1 MKIKKETTKGLIY
14 GLSTFIM
21 WGVFPIYFK
30 LLENVGAVEILA
42 HRIIWSFVIL
52 IILLRVKNRL
62 SNLKIILRDKKIV
75 LMLFLCGLLIA
86 TNWGTFI
93 YAIETDRIL
102 QTSLG
107 YFINP
112 LLSILLGA
120 IFLKEKFSLAAKFS
134 VFLVFIAICIQVI
147 SMGELPLISIILPLS
162 FAIYGLLHKKI
173 NVPSLEGLF
182 VETMLIF
189 PIGLAYLT
197 YLGIKG
203 DGSFDLNLNGILLII
218 CGLVTIVPLITF
230 NSAAI
235 RLKLS
240 TIGYMQY
247 ISPTLSMLI
256 AVFLY
261 NEELGISK
269 IISFSLI
276 WLGLFIISFDSIKR
290 KKR

>member
-42 HRIIWSFVIL
+42 HRIIWSFIIL

-290 KKR
+290 KKQ

>member
-1 MKIKKETTKGLIY
+1 M
-14 GLSTFIM
+14 
-21 WGVFPIYFK
+21 
-30 LLENVGAVEILA
+30 A
-42 HRIIWSFVIL
+42 HRIIWSFIIL

-290 KKR
+290 KKQ

>member
-1 MKIKKETTKGLIY
+1 MKIQNETTKGFIY
-14 GLSTFIM
+14 GLSTFVM

-30 LLENVGAVEILA
+30 LLENIGAVEILA

-62 SNLKIILRDKKIV
+62 LNLKIILRDKKIV

-86 TNWGTFI
+86 TNWGIFI
-93 YAIETDRIL
+93 YAITTDRIL

-112 LLSILLGA
+112 LLSILLAA
-120 IFLKEKFSLAAKFS
+120 IFLKEKLSIAAKFS

-147 SMGELPLISIILPLS
+147 DMGELPIISIALPLS

-173 NVPSLEGLF
+173 SVPSLEGLF

-189 PIGLAYLT
+189 PIGIIYLT
-197 YLGIKG
+197 YLGINNQS
-203 DGSFDLNLNGILLII
+203 SFAFNVNGILLMI
-218 CGLVTIVPLITF
+218 CGIVTILPLLTF

-261 NEELGISK
+261 NENLGISK

-276 WLGLFIISFDSIKR
+276 WLGLFIVSFDGIKR
-290 KKR
+290 KKE

>member
-30 LLENVGAVEILA
+30 LLENVGAIEILA

-62 SNLKIILRDKKIV
+62 SNLKIILHNKKIV

>member
-30 LLENVGAVEILA
+30 LLENVGAIEILA

-62 SNLKIILRDKKIV
+62 SNLKIILHNKKIV

-235 RLKLS
+235 RLKFS

-290 KKR
+290 KKQ